1 MTNNQEGMH
10 NAEGEQ
16 SDRKFVIQYVPT
28 HSTCQICFIIFLGVG
43 LLNTAVKHPSTVGH
57 NLFLEPMI
65 IPIINIY
72 VGHIF

>member
-28 HSTCQICFIIFLGVG
+28 HSASQICFIIFLDVG
-43 LLNTAVKHPSTVGH
+43 MLNTVVKNPSTVGH
-57 NLFLEPMI
+57 NLFLEPTI
-65 IPIINIY
+65 IPIIKIY